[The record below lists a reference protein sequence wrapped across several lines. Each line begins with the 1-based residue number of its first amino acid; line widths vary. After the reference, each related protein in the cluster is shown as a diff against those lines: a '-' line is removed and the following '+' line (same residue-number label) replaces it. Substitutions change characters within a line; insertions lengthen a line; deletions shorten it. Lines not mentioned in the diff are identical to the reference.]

1 MRSDMPTRGCFAFGL
16 TKVGCRQVFDKG
28 TLQSV
33 LLMRGGMGL
42 AHTLAQE
49 CWNVLK
55 PGG

>member
-1 MRSDMPTRGCFAFGL
+1 MKQILVQHGASRVC
-16 TKVGCRQVFDKG
+16 KEE
-28 TLQSV
+28 V
-33 LLMRGGMGL
+33 LKAQNVAHIEIEELLNAKEGL

>member
-1 MRSDMPTRGCFAFGL
+1 MRWGMPTRGCFAFGL

>member
-1 MRSDMPTRGCFAFGL
+1 MPTRGCFASKFGL
-16 TKVGCRQVFDKG
+16 TNAPGLCQVFDKG